1 MIRKVLVKIIVLLF
15 SAGTGFVIAVL
26 ATSPFIW
33 FANTTANDGPIFPPP
48 LVAIGFFAL
57 PYGVLLFPIQL
68 MVILFEFIRKK
79 TLGFGLL
86 IIGIIGGAFVGFLW
100 YFVIKSSQLT
110 VEMTL
115 LLIGIAILQSLVVF
129 GFHLIANKLNIGNFN

>member
-1 MIRKVLVKIIVLLF
+1 MKIKILLF
-15 SAGTGFVIAVL
+15 
-26 ATSPFIW
+26 
-33 FANTTANDGPIFPPP
+33 
-48 LVAIGFFAL
+48 VAIGFFAL

-68 MVILFEFIRKK
+68 MVMLFEFIRKR

-110 VEMTL
+110 VELTL

-129 GFHLIANKLNIGNFN
+129 GFHLIANKLNIGNFD